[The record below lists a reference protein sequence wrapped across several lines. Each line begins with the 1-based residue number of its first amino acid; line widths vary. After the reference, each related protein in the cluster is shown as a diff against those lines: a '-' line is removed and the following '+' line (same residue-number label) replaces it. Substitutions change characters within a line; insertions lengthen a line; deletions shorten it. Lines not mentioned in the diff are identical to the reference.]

1 MSDLKQRDGE
11 SPAQWLARLRQLGPD
26 TLTEHERFFLL
37 QHALDAARAAVKRQ
51 QDEASYAAAA
61 HRKAQPPGPE
71 ATAGSPAGRPPGEEA
86 ALELCKTAYLALGP
100 GDRERFAL
108 WMNSGCK

>member
-1 MSDLKQRDGE
+1 MSNLKQRDGE
-11 SPAQWLARLRQLGPD
+11 SPAQWLARLQQLGPD
-26 TLTEHERFFLL
+26 TLSEHERFFVL

-51 QDEASYAAAA
+51 QDEASYAAAV
-61 HRKAQPPGPE
+61 HRKGPPPGTE
-71 ATAGSPAGRPPGEEA
+71 ATAAPPAGRPAEEGA

-108 WMNSGCK
+108 WMKSGCK